1 MENRYISG
9 LLHALAYITKTVFCT
24 LNNKKGE
31 TLLKKMLKWY
41 FSVEIIQE
49 VADKTPVTNPNQP
62 CKLHC
67 TPEAEEKQE
76 TWNQKSTLRSYQRK

>member
-1 MENRYISG
+1 
-9 LLHALAYITKTVFCT
+9 
-24 LNNKKGE
+24 
-31 TLLKKMLKWY
+31 MLKWY